1 LGFNIQVFLAIIAT
15 DNCTDSTFTQK
26 PCSVCWE
33 NRFDSFWLM
42 DHFHQISVVGKP
54 EEPMLE
60 GWTTLSFLAAV
71 TTKIKLDTLVTG
83 VIYRHPS
90 VLAKIDATMDV
101 LSGGRLLMGIG
112 AAWNE
117 EESGAYGI
125 TFPSTGLRF
134 LSSKMPYILYA

>member
-1 LGFNIQVFLAIIAT
+1 
-15 DNCTDSTFTQK
+15 
-26 PCSVCWE
+26 
-33 NRFDSFWLM
+33 
-42 DHFHQISVVGKP
+42 
-54 EEPMLE
+54 MLE

-101 LSGGRLLMGIG
+101 LSCGRLLMGIG